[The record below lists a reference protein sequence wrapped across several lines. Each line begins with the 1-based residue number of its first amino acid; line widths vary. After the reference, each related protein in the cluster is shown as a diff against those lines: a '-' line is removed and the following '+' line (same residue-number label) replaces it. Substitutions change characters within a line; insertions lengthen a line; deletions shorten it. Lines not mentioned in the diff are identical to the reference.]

1 MQTQLEFIDY
11 AIIIGFFIVS
21 LLIGVF
27 VSRQSGKSSEDFF
40 LSGRSMPWW
49 LLGVSMV
56 ATTFA
61 ADTPGLVTDLVRGNG
76 GVSANWV
83 WWAFLL
89 TGLLTVFF
97 YSSLWRRSGITTDLE
112 YYEMRYKGKSASFL
126 RGFRAVYLGVIFNII
141 TMAGVCLAGIKIGN
155 ILLGWEAWETLLYAG
170 TVTVIYSA
178 MGGLKS
184 VLITDFFQFAI
195 AMIGSVWATVYIVNL
210 PEVGGLEALVLNNS
224 VKDNLSILPHG
235 VDTETLITLLIIPLA
250 VQWWSVWYPG
260 AEPGGGGY
268 IAQRML
274 AAKNEKH
281 ATFATLFFNFAHYA
295 LRPWPWIL
303 VGLASLIVYPKLMTD
318 DDSTIEIATERMI
331 QLDNEVNESSFE
343 LFDAYLLKQM
353 ANDESN
359 KEEYIRIQEL
369 SKKSSHT
376 YQMKAMVYLYDQKS
390 NHGKEDV
397 DILKTESLVS
407 LYLGNPMV
415 TPDKLGHDLA
425 YSAMVSKL
433 PKGLIGLVVASL
445 IAAFMSTIST
455 QLNWG
460 SSYIV
465 NDLYKRFIN
474 KEASNKSQVTV
485 GRISIVLLMLFA
497 ALLSL
502 VFENAKA
509 VFDIMLAVGA
519 GTGLLFILRWF
530 WSRINP
536 YSEIAAMIISFI
548 VAFFFFIN
556 GRLSEKWI
564 DLPGYMELVVS
575 VLITTAGWMIVTL
588 LSKPTDEA
596 TMNSFNKKIFPS
608 GNKFENFEYK
618 VIGFVAATF
627 GIYAALFATGYAIYG
642 EMGRFVIAFGI
653 FMAAIAIILSF
664 RKKMFG

>member
-11 AIIIGFFIVS
+11 AIIIGFFLVS
-21 LLIGVF
+21 LLIGIL

-40 LSGRSMPWW
+40 LSGRNMPWW

-76 GVSANWV
+76 GVYANWV

-97 YSSLWRRSGITTDLE
+97 YSNLWRRSGVSTDLE
-112 YYEMRYKGKSASFL
+112 YYELRYKGKSASFL
-126 RGFRAVYLGVIFNII
+126 RGFRAIYLGVIFNII

-170 TVTVIYSA
+170 SVTVIYSA
-178 MGGLKS
+178 LGGLKS

-195 AMIGSVWATVYIVNL
+195 AMIGSVWATYYIVNL
-210 PEVGGLEALVLNNS
+210 PSVGGLEAMVLNDS
-224 VKDNLSILPHG
+224 VSDSLAILPNS
-235 VDTETLITLLIIPLA
+235 VDTEVLITLLIIPLA

-303 VGLASLIVYPKLMTD
+303 VGLASLIVYPKMISGD
-318 DDSTIEIATERMI
+318 DGSVEIAEERMVE
-331 QLDNEVNESSFE
+331 LDKEVDQGTFTMFNNYVSQQIEKKDE
-343 LFDAYLLKQM
+343 NHDQYLRLQTI
-353 ANDESN
+353 A
-359 KEEYIRIQEL
+359 KEN
-369 SKKSSHT
+369 SDT
-376 YQMKAMVYLYDQKS
+376 YQVKALVYLYDEKS
-390 NHGKEDV
+390 NHGEGDV
-397 DILKTESLVS
+397 DLLKTESLVS
-407 LYLGNPMV
+407 LYLGNPKV

-465 NDLYKRFIN
+465 NDVYKRFIN
-474 KEASNKSQVTV
+474 REASDESQVLV
-485 GRISIVLLMLFA
+485 GRVSIVLLMLAA

-502 VFENAKA
+502 VFENAKS

-530 WSRINP
+530 WKRINP
-536 YSEIAAMIISFI
+536 YSEIAAMVISFL
-548 VAFFFFIN
+548 VALFFFIN
-556 GRLSEKWI
+556 GKMTTKLV
-564 DLPGYMELVVS
+564 DLPGHWILVLS
-575 VLITTAGWMIVTL
+575 IAITTIGWIIVTIITN
-588 LSKPTDEA
+588 PTDEA
-596 TMNSFNKKIFPS
+596 TMKSFNDKIFPA
-608 GNKFENFEYK
+608 GNKFENFKYK
-618 VIGFVAATF
+618 ILGFISATF

-642 EMGRFVIAFGI
+642 ETQEFLLALGI
-653 FMAAIAIILSF
+653 FLTAVGVIIGF
-664 RKKMFG
+664 RKRMFG